1 MRMRIAPLLLA
12 LLLVALLVVGP
23 AARAATVEVG
33 QAAPNFRVGTA
44 GEKTLELRQLRGK
57 RVLVFFWAT
66 W

>member
-12 LLLVALLVVGP
+12 LLLVAP
-23 AARAATVEVG
+23 AAGATPVEVG
-33 QAAPNFRVGTA
+33 QAAPNFRVSTV
-44 GEKTLELRQLRGK
+44 GEKTLELRELRGK